1 MDISSFNIFN
11 FNAYRCRNLVKIETF
26 SSFLDSYDP
35 FFVCIQEIHVFS
47 ALKVFSNKFQ
57 VLVNFEMGSK
67 DGVGIV
73 TLIKNGF
80 KISDSIISKNGRII
94 GVKMNNIQLW
104 NVYPKSGSGFKKERE
119 TFFRED
125 LCNLMMNWKDSTQ
138 YIFQSGDH
146 NCIHRAEDSLH
157 NSGQHMQAGLVKHM
171 QIHGL
176 SDDFLNVHGDD
187 AIMYSRITNTS
198 KTRIDYILSNTNAC
212 SYFQYVDML
221 AGLDHCAVIARYD
234 IPIVVSKEF
243 IPKDSFFSGWVIS
256 RCLEVDEVFMKQAR
270 FIFQS
275 IKEESDSTGENLDPS
290 ILEESNLSVRN
301 LDPSFYWLKSKTAIT
316 SLAKNRELEL
326 KKEVRLKIDVL
337 NGFYSS
343 ILKDIQNGLNCFKE
357 LDDVKQQ
364 MDLIYQERSKTKVDK
379 MRGLEIDDSTYDI
392 HKLQN
397 QKKFENQS
405 RIKEIKI
412 GDTLYKGTP
421 DVVKAIEE
429 KMKSELDPHNDVDFY
444 APPSPAEEFFLSK
457 LKPLTLN
464 QKEKEDLLGPT
475 NQEEISFILNHEVD
489 PDSSPGE
496 DGITYRFIK
505 RFWDW
510 PEYRDLYLKF
520 LNFTRVNKSCGLL
533 DNFGIMTVKNK
544 KIQSNE
550 YDKKR
555 KLTKLNKDT
564 NLGNGKVWTNR
575 LKHIIIPKILP
586 KNQFNCQADVNIVDE
601 VREIRNVNNFLLG
614 DEIWGQIDGT
624 ILSIDFKD
632 AFRSTSLRWFN
643 LVMTRLGIPSDFI
656 SWFWSMYNELFIV
669 IVINKFKS
677 EKIYIKRGFM
687 EGHPP
692 SMAAFVIS
700 LVPLMLSL
708 EGVMSGIITPDDKCH
723 KIKMF
728 ADDLKA
734 FIKDIDE
741 VDAIYDVICNFENVS
756 GLMMHRD
763 PRRDKCQALPF
774 GSHKAN
780 KDWPEWVSVKSKMKV
795 VGAIFSNNECI
806 DKLNSGL
813 VSKSF
818 YNCLQKSY
826 GIKGTIFQKAYFVN
840 TFLFSKL
847 WYTAQCFKLD
857 PKILEKMLSKAMG
870 FIYAGENERP
880 VRPLNFRSK
889 DLGGIGLINPI
900 VKAKALLIK
909 NMYSDFLEYDCN
921 ITDGW
926 IVNNIYGYNECFV
939 KVYSEGLSTAPVKLI
954 YNFLLQAEIF
964 SKGSLIPSRNEKR
977 STNVKWGVV
986 WKNLSILK
994 GLTAEEKCFAWKVS
1008 QDMLPVGIRIHR
1020 RNAERRCLAVMEN
1033 EQLCP
1038 EIQNLEHLFSK
1049 CKMVEGIFA
1058 SIIFVLETFLG
1069 RAVSYNDVIHFCFN
1083 HRNKKKLVLALWF
1096 SVKIMFQIFQNK
1108 CRNKAQLLTLVVKEI
1123 DWNLRMNRKLGS
1135 LCELMMLKRIINGD
1149 LDNDAN

>member
-1 MDISSFNIFN
+1 MDISAFNVLN
-11 FNAYRCRNLVKIETF
+11 FNASRTSSVRKIENF
-26 SSFLDSYDP
+26 LNFLDPYDP
-35 FFVCIQEIHVFS
+35 IFVTIQEINVSS
-47 ALKVFSNKFQ
+47 ALKVFSRKFQ
-57 VLVNFEMGSK
+57 ILVNLEMGTK
-67 DGVGIV
+67 DGIGIV
-73 TLIKNGF
+73 SLIKKGIQ
-80 KISDSIISKNGRII
+80 ISDSIIGINGRII
-94 GVKMNNIQLW
+94 GVKVMDIQIW
-104 NVYPKSGSGFKKERE
+104 NVYPKSGSGFKKSRE

-125 LCNLMMNWKDSTQ
+125 LCSLMMNWKDSTK
-138 YIFQSGDH
+138 YIIEMGDH
-146 NCIHRAEDSLH
+146 NCIHRVSDSLH
-157 NSGQHMQAGLVKHM
+157 NGGQHLQPGLIKHM

-176 SDDFLNVHGDD
+176 SDDFINVHGDI
-187 AIMYSRITNTS
+187 IMYSRITNIS
-198 KTRIDYILSNTNAC
+198 STRIDYILSNTNAC
-212 SYFQYVDML
+212 SYFQYVDMI
-221 AGLDHCAVIARYD
+221 AGLDHRVAVARYD
-234 IPIVVSKEF
+234 IPIVISRDFV
-243 IPKDSFFSGWVIS
+243 PRDRFFSGWVIS
-256 RCLEVDEVFMKQAR
+256 KMLELDVTFLQQAKFVFQ
-270 FIFQS
+270 
-275 IKEESDSTGENLDPS
+275 S
-290 ILEESNLSVRN
+290 ILEESNSSGRN

-316 SLAKNRELEL
+316 SLAKSREKEL
-326 KKEVRLKIDVL
+326 QKEEKLKIDVL

-343 ILKDIQNGLNCFKE
+343 ILEDIQNGLNCFKE

-379 MRGLEIDDSTYDI
+379 MRGIEIDDSTYDI

-412 GDTLYKGTP
+412 GDTFFKGTP
-421 DVVKAIEE
+421 DVVKAIEL
-429 KMKSELDPHNDVDFY
+429 KMKSELNPHNDVDFN

-464 QKEKEDLLGPT
+464 EKEKEELLRPT
-475 NQEEISFILNHEVD
+475 NQEEISFILEHEVD

-510 PEYRDLYLKF
+510 SEYRDLYLKF
-520 LNFTRVNKSCGLL
+520 LNFTRENRSCGFL

-544 KIQSNE
+544 KVQSNE

-575 LKHIIIPKILP
+575 LKKIIIPKILP

-601 VREIRNVNNFLLG
+601 VREIRTVNNFLLG
-614 DEIWGQIDGT
+614 DENWGQINGT

-643 LVMTRLGIPSDFI
+643 LVMTRLGVPADFI
-656 SWFWSMYNELFIV
+656 SWFWAMYSDLFIV
-669 IVINKFKS
+669 IVINRYKS
-677 EKIYIKRGFM
+677 EKIFIQRGFM

-700 LVPLMLSL
+700 LIPLMVSL
-708 EGVMSGIITPDDKCH
+708 EGVMSGIVTPNDKCH

-734 FIKDIDE
+734 FIKDLDE

-1069 RAVSYNDVIHFCFN
+1069 RAVSYNDVIHFGFN